1 MIALKNTSASGTK
14 DGIDK
19 LKRAIS
25 ADPDLGQAWRTL
37 AKAYVRAKD
46 QAAHEQ
52 LAKDYQAK
60 FNSPSFPP

>member
-19 LKRAIS
+19 LKKAIT

-37 AKAYVRAKD
+37 AKAYSRAKD
-46 QAAHEQ
+46 KPAFDQ
-52 LAKDYQAK
+52 LSKDYAAK
-60 FNSPSFPP
+60 FGQPLPP